1 MKVLLVNPPRDH
13 SIASEVPTTVNS
25 EVNTMPPLGLMY
37 LEAWLFAHGDHE
49 VRILDCLAEGWDLA
63 RLEVEVRRQ
72 IPDLVGLTGHTHDLV
87 DMLAVSRMVKRV
99 SPEIR
104 VWWGGPHVSDFPSQ
118 SMRHPEVDGC
128 IPDEGEQAFAQVLDC
143 LHRGRLP
150 SDVPGVY
157 FRQADGRVQHTG
169 PRPPIED
176 LDALPFPRREALD
189 LRRYSYVLGSQAIA
203 TSLLTSRGCPYNC
216 SFCNTPGRGGWRH
229 RSAANVVDE
238 MQRCADLGIHEIY
251 LIDDTF
257 NVRPERTLAMC
268 REIRDRNLRVNWNF
282 RARVN
287 LITAETMAA
296 VKAAG
301 CTRVHVGVE
310 SGTDEGLRILNKNLD
325 TRMVREK
332 FRILKDSGLTT
343 VCYFMIGCPH
353 ERTRGDVLRTIDFAK
368 ELDPDYVLFG
378 VLTPYPNTALFDEG
392 VRRGI
397 LDPEHWNRFLLDPRP
412 DFRPQVWTEFFTPE
426 ELGELCQLAFKR
438 FYLRPRQMLRKL
450 LEIQNFQD
458 LARKLKAGWG
468 IARL

>member
-1 MKVLLVNPPRDH
+1 M
-13 SIASEVPTTVNS
+13 
-25 EVNTMPPLGLMY
+25 
-37 LEAWLFAHGDHE
+37 
-49 VRILDCLAEGWDLA
+49 RILDCLAEGWDLA
-63 RLEVEVRRQ
+63 RLEVEVRREA
-72 IPDLVGLTGHTHDLV
+72 PDLVGLTGHTHDLV
-87 DMLAVSRMVKRV
+87 DMLAVSRMVKGV

-118 SMRHPEVDGC
+118 SMHHPEVDGC

-143 LHRGRLP
+143 LQRGRAP
-150 SDVPGVY
+150 SAVSGIH

-169 PRPPIED
+169 PRPPIQD
-176 LDALPFPRREALD
+176 LDALPFPRRAALD
-189 LRRYSYVLGSQAIA
+189 FRKYSYVLGSQAIA

-216 SFCNTPGRGGWRH
+216 AFCNTPGRGGWRY
-229 RSAANVVDE
+229 RSATNVVDE
-238 MQRCADLGIHEIY
+238 MQQCADLGIHEIY

-268 REIRDRNLRVNWNF
+268 QEIQRRNLRVNWNF

-296 VKAAG
+296 VRAAG

-332 FRILKDSGLTT
+332 FRLLKDSGLTT

-353 ERTRGDVLRTIDFAK
+353 EKTREDVLRTIDFAK

-378 VLTPYPNTALFDEG
+378 VLTPYPNTALYDEG
-392 VRRGI
+392 VRRKI
-397 LDPEHWNRFLLDPRP
+397 LDPEHWNRFLMDPRP

-426 ELGELCQLAFKR
+426 ELGELCQVAFKR

-450 LEIQNFQD
+450 LEIQSFQD